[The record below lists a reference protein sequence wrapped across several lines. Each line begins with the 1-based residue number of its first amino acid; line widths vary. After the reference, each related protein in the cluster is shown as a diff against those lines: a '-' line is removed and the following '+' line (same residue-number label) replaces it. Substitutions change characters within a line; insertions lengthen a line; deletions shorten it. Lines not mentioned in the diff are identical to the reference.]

1 MKGIFWNSRGLADL
15 AKYQYISDA
24 VKEHNLDFIAVMKT
38 GKQDMSKTSLNRL
51 SGGADFVWHCLPPK
65 GRYEGILLGV
75 NATVL
80 ELSIVVEGEFYIK
93 FHLCNKIDNFKWI
106 LMAIYGPVQDSFKTA
121 FLSELVRA
129 CQQNHLPTIIGGG
142 GILTLC
148 DTVKRKIMIDLTT
161 IGLSCSMQSSIAL
174 TYEKL
179 S

>member
-142 GILTLC
+142 EGF
-148 DTVKRKIMIDLTT
+148 
-161 IGLSCSMQSSIAL
+161 
-174 TYEKL
+174 
-179 S
+179 